1 METAAV
7 AWAREV
13 LAPDRVTWIRTRPWA
28 EVWQLDTA
36 DDRYWLKINFR
47 RTVYEPRL
55 LELLQRTGADLLPP
69 CIAHG
74 SQPWALIRDAGQSA
88 REALADV
95 EPGTRIDFWCRVLAE
110 YAELQRASRELDLTS
125 VGVPDFSAAPVAG
138 PVRRGARRTR
148 LAGP

>member
-1 METAAV
+1 MEAAAV

-13 LAPDRVTWIRTRPWA
+13 LTPDRVTWIRTRPWA
-28 EVWQLDTA
+28 EVWRLDTA

-74 SQPWALIRDAGQSA
+74 SRPWALIRDAGQSA

-95 EPGTRIDFWCRVLAE
+95 EPAARIDFWCGVLAE
-110 YAELQRASRELDLTS
+110 YAELQRA
-125 VGVPDFSAAPVAG
+125 
-138 PVRRGARRTR
+138 GASWT
-148 LAGP
+148 